1 MATTLGRRDALKKLA
16 AVAAAP
22 LWVEALAEAASQHAA
37 EHHAAMAAAP
47 GDWMPRVL
55 TPDQNRAVVALAEII
70 IPQTDT
76 PGATAANVNQFID
89 LTLHD
94 AEPAERQQ
102 FLDGLAWLDAHARE
116 THGSAF
122 ADTSADTQ
130 TAIVTALASPTPPP
144 GATTGADFFKAM
156 KSLAVTGYY
165 TSEIAMTQELGD
177 DLNMFFTE
185 FKGCTHPEH
194 QQ

>member
-1 MATTLGRRDALKKLA
+1 MTTNLGRRDALKKLA

-22 LWVEALAEAASQHAA
+22 LWVEALAEAASRHAV
-37 EHHAAMAAAP
+37 EHHAAMAAAAGP
-47 GDWMPRVL
+47 WTPRVL

-70 IPQTDT
+70 IPHTDT
-76 PGATAANVNQFID
+76 PGATAANVNPFVD

-94 AEPAERQQ
+94 ATPDDRRQ
-102 FLDGLAWLDAHARE
+102 FLDGLAWLDTHTRE

-122 ADTSADTQ
+122 ADADADTQ
-130 TAIVTALASPTPPP
+130 IAVITALASPTPPP
-144 GATTGADFFKAM
+144 GATPGADFFKAM
-156 KSLAVTGYY
+156 KSLTVTGYY

-194 QQ
+194 QR